1 MVLLITVILLT
12 IITTALLGLD
22 IKLNENHDDFENVTY
37 KVRPRMLFGLSW
49 LILLLFGSFTTVN
62 SGEIGLKVR
71 FGKITNTPISE
82 GINWKIP
89 GIEKIVKVNVKV
101 RKYENE
107 TALSTSSKDLQIINN
122 IVINVNYQIDNTK
135 AVSLYKNVGNNYEDV
150 VITPAIQESVRSI
163 ISQYTAE
170 ELVTK
175 RSEIANAIND
185 NLNQKLNGYGI
196 NVLSTAIK
204 NFDFSAEY
212 NAAIEKKAV
221 AEQNVLTAQQ
231 ELEKTKIDAEAKKVK
246 AQGDADANMVL
257 EKTLTKDVLLQQF
270 IEKWDGKLSTVSGNE
285 NGFIN
290 ISDFIK

>member
-1 MVLLITVILLT
+1 MGLLITVILLT

-22 IKLNENHDDFENVTY
+22 IKLNEDHSDIESVDY
-37 KVRPRMLFGLSW
+37 KIRPRMLFGLLW
-49 LILLLFGSFTTVN
+49 IILLLFGSFTIVN

-71 FGKITNTPISE
+71 FGKITNTTISE

-122 IVINVNYQIDNTK
+122 IIINVNYQIDNTK

-150 VITPAIQESVRSI
+150 VITPAIQESVKSI

-175 RSEIANAIND
+175 RSEIANAITD
-185 NLNQKLNGYGI
+185 NLNQKLNSYGI
-196 NVLSTAIK
+196 NILSTAIK

-246 AQGDADANMVL
+246 AQGDADANIVL

>member
-1 MVLLITVILLT
+1 MVSLITVILLT

-22 IKLNENHDDFENVTY
+22 IKLNEYHDGIESVNY
-37 KVRPRMLFGLSW
+37 SIRPRMLFGLLW

-107 TALSTSSKDLQIINN
+107 AALSTSSKDLQIINN

-185 NLNQKLNGYGI
+185 NLNQKLNSYGI

-257 EKTLTKDVLLQQF
+257 EKTLTRDVLLQQF

>member
-22 IKLNENHDDFENVTY
+22 IKLNKDCDDIENVTY
-37 KVRPRMLFGLSW
+37 KIRPRMLFGLLW

-185 NLNQKLNGYGI
+185 NLNQKLNSYGI

-257 EKTLTKDVLLQQF
+257 EKTLTRDVLLQQF

>member
-1 MVLLITVILLT
+1 MGLLITVILLT

-22 IKLNENHDDFENVTY
+22 IKLNEDHSDFESVDY
-37 KVRPRMLFGLSW
+37 KIRPRMLFGLLW
-49 LILLLFGSFTTVN
+49 IILLLFGSFTIVN

-71 FGKITNTPISE
+71 FGKITNTTISE

-122 IVINVNYQIDNTK
+122 IIINVNYQIDNTK

-150 VITPAIQESVRSI
+150 VITPAIQESVKSI

-175 RSEIANAIND
+175 RSEIANAITD
-185 NLNQKLNGYGI
+185 NLNQKLNSYGI
-196 NVLSTAIK
+196 NILSTAIK

-246 AQGDADANMVL
+246 AQGDADANIVL

>member
-1 MVLLITVILLT
+1 MVLLIIVIVLT
-12 IITTALLGLD
+12 IITTALLGLN
-22 IKLNENHDDFENVTY
+22 IKTDYEHEYVEIVGYNI
-37 KVRPRMLFGLSW
+37 RPRMLFGLLW
-49 LILLLFGSFTTVN
+49 TILLLFGSFTIVN

-71 FGKITNTPISE
+71 FGKITSTPISE

-185 NLNQKLNGYGI
+185 NLNQKLNNYGI

>member
-1 MVLLITVILLT
+1 MGLLITVILLT

-22 IKLNENHDDFENVTY
+22 IKLNEDHSDFESVDY
-37 KVRPRMLFGLSW
+37 KIRPRMLFGLLW
-49 LILLLFGSFTTVN
+49 IILLLFGSFTIVN

-122 IVINVNYQIDNTK
+122 IIINVNYQIDNTK

-150 VITPAIQESVRSI
+150 VITPAIQESVKSI

-175 RSEIANAIND
+175 RSEIANAITD
-185 NLNQKLNGYGI
+185 NLNQKLNSYGI
-196 NVLSTAIK
+196 NILSTAIK

-246 AQGDADANMVL
+246 AQGDADANIVL

>member
-1 MVLLITVILLT
+1 MGLLITVILLT

-22 IKLNENHDDFENVTY
+22 IKLNEYHSDIESVDY
-37 KVRPRMLFGLSW
+37 KIRPRMLFGLLW
-49 LILLLFGSFTTVN
+49 IILLLFGSFTIVN

-71 FGKITNTPISE
+71 FGKITDTTISE

-122 IVINVNYQIDNTK
+122 IIINVNYQIDNTK
-135 AVSLYKNVGNNYEDV
+135 AVSLYKNVGNNYDNV

-175 RSEIANAIND
+175 RSEIANAITD
-185 NLNQKLNGYGI
+185 NLNQKLNSYGI
-196 NVLSTAIK
+196 NILSTAIK

-246 AQGDADANMVL
+246 AQGDADANIVL

>member
-1 MVLLITVILLT
+1 MGLLIAVILLT

-22 IKLNENHDDFENVTY
+22 IKLNEDHDDFENITY
-37 KVRPRMLFGLSW
+37 KVRPRMLFGLLW

-185 NLNQKLNGYGI
+185 NLNQKLNSYGI

>member
-1 MVLLITVILLT
+1 MGLLITVILLT

-22 IKLNENHDDFENVTY
+22 IKLNEYHSDIESVDY
-37 KVRPRMLFGLSW
+37 KIRPRMLFGLLW
-49 LILLLFGSFTTVN
+49 IILLLFGSFTIVN

-71 FGKITNTPISE
+71 FGKITDTTISE

-122 IVINVNYQIDNTK
+122 IIINVNYQIDNTK
-135 AVSLYKNVGNNYEDV
+135 AVSLYKNVGNNYDNV
-150 VITPAIQESVRSI
+150 VITPAIQESVKSI

-175 RSEIANAIND
+175 RSEIANAITD
-185 NLNQKLNGYGI
+185 NLNQKLNSYGI
-196 NVLSTAIK
+196 NILSTAIK

-246 AQGDADANMVL
+246 AQGDADANIVL

>member
-22 IKLNENHDDFENVTY
+22 IKLNEDHDDIESVNY
-37 KVRPRMLFGLSW
+37 SIRPRMLFGLLW

-107 TALSTSSKDLQIINN
+107 AALSTSSKDLQIINN

-185 NLNQKLNGYGI
+185 NLNQKLNSYGI

-246 AQGDADANMVL
+246 AQGDADANIVL

>member
-22 IKLNENHDDFENVTY
+22 IKLNEDHSDFESVDY
-37 KVRPRMLFGLSW
+37 KIRPRMLFGLLW

-107 TALSTSSKDLQIINN
+107 ATLSTSSKDLQIINN

-175 RSEIANAIND
+175 RSEIANAITD
-185 NLNQKLNGYGI
+185 NLNQKLNIYGI
-196 NVLSTAIK
+196 NILSTAIK

-246 AQGDADANMVL
+246 AQGDADANIVL

>member
-22 IKLNENHDDFENVTY
+22 IKLNKDCDDIENVTY
-37 KVRPRMLFGLSW
+37 KIRPRMLFGLLW
-49 LILLLFGSFTTVN
+49 IILLLFGSFTIVN

-185 NLNQKLNGYGI
+185 NLNQKLNSYGI

>member
-22 IKLNENHDDFENVTY
+22 IKLNEDHDDIESVNY
-37 KVRPRMLFGLSW
+37 SIRPRMLFGLLW

-107 TALSTSSKDLQIINN
+107 AALSTSSKDLQIINN

-175 RSEIANAIND
+175 RSEIANSITD
-185 NLNQKLNGYGI
+185 NLNQKLNSYGI
-196 NVLSTAIK
+196 NILSTAIK

>member
-1 MVLLITVILLT
+1 MGLLITVILLT

-22 IKLNENHDDFENVTY
+22 IKLNEDHDDFENITY
-37 KVRPRMLFGLSW
+37 KVRPRMLFGLLW

-185 NLNQKLNGYGI
+185 NLNQKLNSYGI

>member
-22 IKLNENHDDFENVTY
+22 IKLNEDHDDIEKVTY
-37 KVRPRMLFGLSW
+37 KVRPRMSFGLLW

-135 AVSLYKNVGNNYEDV
+135 AVLLYKNVGNNYEDV

-185 NLNQKLNGYGI
+185 NLNQKLNSYGI

>member
-22 IKLNENHDDFENVTY
+22 IKLNKDCDDIENVTY
-37 KVRPRMLFGLSW
+37 KIRPRMLFGLLW
-49 LILLLFGSFTTVN
+49 IILLLFGSFTIVN

-185 NLNQKLNGYGI
+185 NLNQKLNSYGI

-257 EKTLTKDVLLQQF
+257 EKTLTRDVLLQQF

>member
-1 MVLLITVILLT
+1 MGLLITVILLT

-22 IKLNENHDDFENVTY
+22 IKLNEYHSDIESVDY
-37 KVRPRMLFGLSW
+37 KIRPRMLFGLLW
-49 LILLLFGSFTTVN
+49 IILLLFGSFTIVN

-185 NLNQKLNGYGI
+185 NLNQKLNSYGI

-257 EKTLTKDVLLQQF
+257 EKTLTRDVLLQQF